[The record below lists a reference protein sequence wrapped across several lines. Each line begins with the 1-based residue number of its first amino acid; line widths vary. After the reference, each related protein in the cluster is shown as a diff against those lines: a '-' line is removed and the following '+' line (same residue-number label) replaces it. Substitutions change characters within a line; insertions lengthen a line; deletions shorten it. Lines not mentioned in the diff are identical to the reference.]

1 MKKLRTAFV
10 TGILVLVPLMFTI
23 DLLRWIVQG
32 LDQAARNYVP
42 NSLLPDFP
50 GLGLLITTGLILIVG
65 ALTQNF
71 VGQYFVH
78 LFDAGIRKIA
88 VIGGIYGGVKKFLE
102 TILNP
107 RSDKFK
113 GVVLVQFPRAGVY
126 SIGFRTGKPD
136 HKLENAV
143 AGKKI
148 TNIFV
153 PCTPN
158 PTSGF
163 YLLVPEED
171 LIPLDLTVQEAFKI
185 VISMGIVQTEEIQLN
200 PT

>member
-1 MKKLRTAFV
+1 LKKLRSAFA

-50 GLGLLITTGLILIVG
+50 GLGLLITFGLILLVG
-65 ALTQNF
+65 TLTQNF
-71 VGQYFVH
+71 IGQYLVH

-107 RSDKFK
+107 RNDKFK
-113 GVVLVQFPRAGVY
+113 GVVLVQFPRNGVY

-136 HKLENAV
+136 SKLVQAV
-143 AGKKI
+143 GGKNI
-148 TNIFV
+148 VNIFV

-171 LIPLDLTVQEAFKI
+171 LISLDLSVQEAFKV
-185 VISMGIVQTEEIQLN
+185 VISMGIVQTDELQLR
-200 PT
+200 PA

>member
-1 MKKLRTAFV
+1 M
-10 TGILVLVPLMFTI
+10 TGILVLVPVMFTI
-23 DLLRWIVQG
+23 DLLRWIVQS
-32 LDQAARNYVP
+32 LDHAARNYVP

-50 GLGLLITTGLILIVG
+50 GLGILITIGLILIVG
-65 ALTQNF
+65 TLTQNF
-71 VGQYFVH
+71 IGQYFVH
-78 LFDAGIRKIA
+78 LLDAAIRKIA

-107 RSDKFK
+107 RNDKFK
-113 GVVLVQFPRAGVY
+113 GVVLVQFPRNGIY

-136 HKLENAV
+136 HKVLAA
-143 AGKKI
+143 AGGKAL

-163 YLLVPEED
+163 YLLVAEEE
-171 LIPLDLTVQEAFKI
+171 LIALDLSVQEAFKI
-185 VISMGIVQTEEIQLN
+185 VISMGIVQSEELHLQ
-200 PT
+200 PA